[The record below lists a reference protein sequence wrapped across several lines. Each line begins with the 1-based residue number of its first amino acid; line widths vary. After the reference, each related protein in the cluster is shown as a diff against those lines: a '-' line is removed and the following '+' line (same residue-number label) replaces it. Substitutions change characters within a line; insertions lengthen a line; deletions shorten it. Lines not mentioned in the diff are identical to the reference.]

1 MGSLS
6 DSSSLRTENNRIR
19 LSPNNLEGIKIE
31 NPNAERES
39 GNLLPTKRIGRG
51 VKEAEVELGMEVVVT
66 FL

>member
-31 NPNAERES
+31 NPNAEREVGKDSKQNQGTYSLRRGS
-39 GNLLPTKRIGRG
+39 G
-51 VKEAEVELGMEVVVT
+51 EA
-66 FL
+66 